1 MRPPRSPHR
10 VRSIALAT
18 LATVLVAAAGACGGD
33 DVAGGDAAPSSSS
46 GAANASGDPGA
57 SPAGGSAGD
66 FTSFADV
73 IPAGVSGAGHVVGVF
88 DATALDAMGLPTPA
102 ADDADLVR
110 YLDDVTQ
117 SLGRTGLGESFDG
130 LSCTTACE
138 PDRYGEDVVEALGY
152 APLAFDRAVLVGEPP
167 SSLTILQGGG
177 VDPDDVVAA
186 FDGDDGYRVEPAG
199 RGVRIT
205 SDCAPRRTRCVEPG
219 PRDELGRGV
228 HVYVDDTWRAISV
241 DPDAVDAFV
250 ARIDGGGD
258 PLPTDAPERTVL
270 AWADDL
276 EVVSG
281 QGWAPM
287 AGQRCADDDLPDARA
302 ALAGTGAR
310 GAGDPAPVVLR
321 VALTDDAD
329 ADAAADAV
337 EAATAEGAGC
347 GSTSSI
353 VSDYLEDLRV
363 AVDGADVTLTAT
375 AADTVP
381 ARWPNAPADEL
392 PRGAIWTQLL
402 LRADLPW
409 SRPAQEGDEAGTSG
423 TSGPGSPGSTGT
435 SNIDGTGWGS

>member
-1 MRPPRSPHR
+1 MRPPRSLHR
-10 VRSIALAT
+10 ARSIALAA
-18 LATVLVAAAGACGGD
+18 LATVLVAAAGACGGGN
-33 DVAGGDAAPSSSS
+33 DVGGGDAAPSSSS
-46 GAANASGDPGA
+46 GAADAAGSPGA
-57 SPAGGSAGD
+57 ASPGEAKGD

-88 DATALDAMGLPTPA
+88 DATALDGMGLTTPA
-102 ADDADLVR
+102 TDDADLIR

-117 SLGRTGLGESFDG
+117 SVGRTGLGESFDG
-130 LSCTTACE
+130 LSCTRECD
-138 PDRYGEDVVEALGY
+138 PDRYGQDVVEAFGY

-167 SSLTILQGGG
+167 SSLTILQGGD
-177 VDPDDVVAA
+177 VLPDDVVAA
-186 FDGDDGYRVEPAG
+186 FDGDEGYRVEPAG
-199 RGVRIT
+199 RGMRIT
-205 SDCAPRRTRCVEPG
+205 SDCAPRQTRCVEPG
-219 PRDELGRGV
+219 PRDALGRGV

-250 ARIDGGGD
+250 ARIDGGAD
-258 PLPTDAPERTVL
+258 ALPDDAPERTVL

-276 EVVSG
+276 EVVAG

-287 AGQRCADDDLPDARA
+287 AGQLCADDDLPDARA
-302 ALAGTGAR
+302 ALAGTGER

-321 VALTDDAD
+321 VALADDAD

-353 VSDYLEDLRV
+353 VSDYLDDLQV
-363 AVDGADVTLTAT
+363 DVDGADVTLTAT

-381 ARWPNAPADEL
+381 ARWPGAPSEDL

-409 SRPAQEGDEAGTSG
+409 SRPAQEGDEAGTS
-423 TSGPGSPGSTGT
+423 SPGT
-435 SNIDGTGWGS
+435 SNIGGTGTGTTGWDG

>member
-1 MRPPRSPHR
+1 M
-10 VRSIALAT
+10 
-18 LATVLVAAAGACGGD
+18 
-33 DVAGGDAAPSSSS
+33 
-46 GAANASGDPGA
+46 
-57 SPAGGSAGD
+57 
-66 FTSFADV
+66 
-73 IPAGVSGAGHVVGVF
+73 
-88 DATALDAMGLPTPA
+88 
-102 ADDADLVR
+102 
-110 YLDDVTQ
+110 
-117 SLGRTGLGESFDG
+117 
-130 LSCTTACE
+130 
-138 PDRYGEDVVEALGY
+138 
-152 APLAFDRAVLVGEPP
+152 
-167 SSLTILQGGG
+167 
-177 VDPDDVVAA
+177 
-186 FDGDDGYRVEPAG
+186 
-199 RGVRIT
+199 
-205 SDCAPRRTRCVEPG
+205 
-219 PRDELGRGV
+219 

>member
-1 MRPPRSPHR
+1 RILVPLDGSTLSDQILPA
-10 VRSIALAT
+10 VTVLALAYGSKVT
-18 LATVLVAAAGACGGD
+18 LLRVHPMVYTEV
-33 DVAGGDAAPSSSS
+33 PSPLLTGPLWDEQAMRESLETQRQRL
-46 GAANASGDPGA
+46 AE
-57 SPAGGSAGD
+57 
-66 FTSFADV
+66 
-73 IPAGVSGAGHVVGVF
+73 AGVQVEVRAVYGVEV
-88 DATALDAMGLPTPA
+88 AEILSA